1 MVFGPFSLFIAT
13 LIQSTASLAQSYS
26 RQSALAITVSVV
38 RHVAGLLMKARH
50 VSDGRGHEVLS
61 SAHVITSLLPHMMAS
76 VATMAST
83 DPVAAVKV
91 GL

>member
-1 MVFGPFSLFIAT
+1 
-13 LIQSTASLAQSYS
+13 
-26 RQSALAITVSVV
+26 
-38 RHVAGLLMKARH
+38 MKARH

-91 GL
+91 GLWKYLFFYCWRDLTYMVEKAFTTHE